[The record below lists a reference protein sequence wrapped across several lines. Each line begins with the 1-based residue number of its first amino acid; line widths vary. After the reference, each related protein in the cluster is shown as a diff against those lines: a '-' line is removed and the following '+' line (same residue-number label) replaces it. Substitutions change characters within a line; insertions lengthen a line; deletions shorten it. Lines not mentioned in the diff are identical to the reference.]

1 MAKLIENN
9 TRGPEEGSRPP
20 LLDIIL
26 IPVEEPPNLRSR
38 VPPKPSLAL
47 PVSSALIDPVLPAD
61 IVEFG
66 VSLPRPELSLEG
78 VFEGHL
84 HGFNQTDGD
93 ARILMMIEPKYPMKA
108 FRQHIS
114 GYVIAQFDV
123 EVDGTTSNIKI
134 QQAIPSDIFNEEAI
148 RAIQKWKYRPKVEDG
163 IAMKQ
168 AGLRVRLDFHA
179 NKPN

>member
-1 MAKLIENN
+1 MAKLIEDNSR
-9 TRGPEEGSRPP
+9 TPEEGSRPP
-20 LLDIIL
+20 LLDIIFV
-26 IPVEEPPNLRSR
+26 PVEAPPNLRSR
-38 VPPKPSLAL
+38 VPAKPSLTL
-47 PVSSALIDPVLPAD
+47 PVSTALIDPVLAED
-61 IVEFG
+61 IVEFD

-84 HGFNQTDGD
+84 HGFNKADGD
-93 ARILMMIEPKYPMKA
+93 AHILMMIEPKYPLKA
-108 FRQHIS
+108 FRQQIS
-114 GYVIAQFDV
+114 GYVIAEFDV

-134 QQAIPSDIFNEEAI
+134 EKAIPSDIFNEEAI

-179 NKPN
+179 RKPN